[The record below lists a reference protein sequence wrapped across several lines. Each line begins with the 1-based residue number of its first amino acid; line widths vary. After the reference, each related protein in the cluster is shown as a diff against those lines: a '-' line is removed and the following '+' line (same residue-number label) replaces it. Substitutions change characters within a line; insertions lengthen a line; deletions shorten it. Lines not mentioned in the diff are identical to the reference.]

1 MRLSEPSWPVR
12 SHTTV
17 PYEGLPWKR
26 PPFPSWRAICT
37 IRCSHAVL
45 PVHARIRLK
54 NQQVWCSLLPVCSWH
69 LIFMDLGKE
78 PLYIWNMKSNGIRCH
93 QKSSDDTL
101 FINQGMDMAT
111 GITPPFPSSYVDAWR
126 IKFSFVYSCW
136 HGYISAWWLYCYA
149 PTNSGC
155 IWYPHP
161 LPTIMWQKCG
171 GKYAE

>member
-1 MRLSEPSWPVR
+1 MASDVIK
-12 SHTTV
+12 SHQMT
-17 PYEGLPWKR
+17 P
-26 PPFPSWRAICT
+26 C
-37 IRCSHAVL
+37 
-45 PVHARIRLK
+45 
-54 NQQVWCSLLPVCSWH
+54 
-69 LIFMDLGKE
+69 
-78 PLYIWNMKSNGIRCH
+78 
-93 QKSSDDTL
+93 

-111 GITPPFPSSYVDAWR
+111 GVTPPFPSSYVDAWR

-171 GKYAE
+171 GKYAEWFFSQSLFLPGIAWLTAWRIVRTACFLTYLWKNIWKEQTDVDIAWVFLTPPPNKSVWPVPCCLFQKL